1 MIIENGKKF
10 IWKPIN
16 RATRKAEEK
25 HPHFGK
31 IVTVIAPQTLGR
43 VRISVDDFPN
53 CNNRLNVNQFI
64 AEKDELH
71 PAK

>member
-1 MIIENGKKF
+1 MIIENGNKF
-10 IWKPIN
+10 IWEPIN
-16 RATRKAEEK
+16 RATRKTEVK

-31 IVTVIAPQTLGR
+31 IVTVIGSETLGR

-53 CNNRLNVNQFI
+53 CNDRLNVNQFV

-71 PAK
+71 PAE